1 MDDSTKAL
9 YDLYPK
15 EDKSDFFP
23 AYIYLK
29 HLDHFFYHA
38 LQACG
43 MPTKEREELPD
54 DGIDEMLEASL
65 QRVAETAPDLATS
78 IYHGKVVKL
87 KDAIQLVTQK
97 MDLSLITPEQV
108 IPFKVAKDIILRNP
122 QAIAVGA
129 CACRMAS
136 EKPCL
141 PPPMEVCLI
150 VGEPFASFIAEH
162 NPSFRKGSQD
172 EAVNILEAAHE
183 RGDVHC
189 AYFKKD
195 MGERFYFLCNCCSC
209 CCLGVKMWN
218 QLEGSIPILAPS
230 GYLAHV
236 GDDCNGC
243 GSCDN
248 CCPFNALSMDDEM
261 AVIDQ
266 AKCMGCG
273 VCEDV
278 CPIGAISLKREP
290 SKGEPLDLAELMNKT
305 E

>member
-9 YDLYPK
+9 YDLYSE

-29 HLDHFFYHA
+29 YLDHFIYHA
-38 LQACG
+38 LKACG
-43 MPTKEREELPD
+43 LPNKEREELPD
-54 DGIDEMLEASL
+54 ADIDEMLEASI
-65 QRVAETAPDLATS
+65 QRVAEAAPDLATS

-97 MDLSLITPEQV
+97 MDLSLITPEKV

-129 CACRMAS
+129 CACRKAS

-141 PPPMEVCLI
+141 PPPMEVCFI

-162 NPSFRKGSQD
+162 NPSFRKSSQD
-172 EAVNILEAAHE
+172 EAVSILEAAHE

-218 QLEGSIPILAPS
+218 QLEGAIPILAPS

-236 GDDCNGC
+236 DNDCNGC
-243 GSCDN
+243 GSCDD
-248 CCPFNALSMDDEM
+248 CCPFNAISMDDEM

-278 CPIGAISLKREP
+278 CPIGAISLKLEP
-290 SKGEPLDLAELMNKT
+290 SKGEPLDLAELMSKT

>member
-9 YDLYPK
+9 YDLYPP

-29 HLDHFFYHA
+29 YLDHFIYHA

-43 MPTKEREELPD
+43 LPTREREELPEAD
-54 DGIDEMLEASL
+54 IDEMLEASV
-65 QRVAETAPDLATS
+65 QRVAETSPDLATS

-97 MDLSLITPEQV
+97 ADLSLITPEQV
-108 IPFKVAKDIILRNP
+108 IPFKVAKDIILKNP
-122 QAIAVGA
+122 ESIAVGS
-129 CACRMAS
+129 CACRSAS
-136 EKPCL
+136 QKPCL

-150 VGEPFASFIAEH
+150 VGEPFASFVAKH
-162 NPSFRKGSQD
+162 NPTFRKSSQE
-172 EAVNILEAAHE
+172 EAVSILEAAHE

-189 AYFKKD
+189 AFFKKD
-195 MGERFYFLCNCCSC
+195 VGERFYFLCNCCNC

-218 QLEGSIPILAPS
+218 QLEGAIPILAPS

-243 GSCDN
+243 GSCDD
-248 CCPFNALSMDDEM
+248 CCPFHAISMGDET
-261 AVIDQ
+261 AVINEV
-266 AKCMGCG
+266 KCMGCG

-278 CPIGAISLKREP
+278 CPIGVISLERDP
-290 SKGEPLDLAELMNKT
+290 SNGEPLDLAELKGKT
-305 E
+305 

>member
-1 MDDSTKAL
+1 MDDSTKGL
-9 YDLYPK
+9 YDLYPE

-29 HLDHFFYHA
+29 YLDHFMYHA
-38 LQACG
+38 IQACG
-43 MPTKEREELPD
+43 LQSKEREELPD
-54 DGIDEMLEASL
+54 ADIEEMLKASI
-65 QRVAETAPDLATS
+65 QRVAETAPDLETS

-87 KDAIQLVTQK
+87 KDAIQLVTQQT
-97 MDLSLITPEQV
+97 DLSLMTPEQV
-108 IPFKVAKDIILRNP
+108 IPFKVAKDIILKNP
-122 QAIAVGA
+122 QSIAVGT
-129 CACRMAS
+129 CACRKVS

-150 VGEPFASFIAEH
+150 IGEPFASFIAEH
-162 NPSFRKGSQD
+162 NPLFRKSSQD
-172 EAVNILEAAHE
+172 EAVSILEAAHE

-236 GDDCNGC
+236 GEDWNGC
-243 GSCDN
+243 GSCES
-248 CCPFNALSMDDEM
+248 CCPFNALSMGDEM
-261 AVIDQ
+261 AVIDEG
-266 AKCMGCG
+266 KCMGCG
-273 VCEDV
+273 VCEDI
-278 CPIGAISLKREP
+278 CPIGAITFERDP
-290 SKGEPLDLAELMNKT
+290 SKGEPLDLAELVSKT

>member
-9 YDLYPK
+9 YDLYP
-15 EDKSDFFP
+15 EGDKSDFFP

-54 DGIDEMLEASL
+54 AGIDEMLEASI

-122 QAIAVGA
+122 QAIAVGT

-136 EKPCL
+136 ENPCL

-162 NPSFRKGSQD
+162 NPLFRKGSQD
-172 EAVNILEAAHE
+172 EAVSILEAAHE

-195 MGERFYFLCNCCSC
+195 MGERFYFLCNCCRC

-218 QLEGSIPILAPS
+218 QFEGAIPLLAPS
-230 GYLAHV
+230 GYLAQM

-248 CCPFNALSMDDEM
+248 CCPFNAISMDDEM

-290 SKGEPLDLAELMNKT
+290 SKGEPLDLVELMSKT

>member
-9 YDLYPK
+9 YDLYPE
-15 EDKSDFFP
+15 EDKSDFFS

-29 HLDHFFYHA
+29 HLDHFMYHA
-38 LQACG
+38 IQACG
-43 MPTKEREELPD
+43 LPTKEREKLPD
-54 DGIDEMLEASL
+54 AGIDEMLEASI
-65 QRVAETAPDLATS
+65 QRVADTAPDLATS

-108 IPFKVAKDIILRNP
+108 IPFKVAKDIILKNP
-122 QAIAVGA
+122 QAIAVGT

-136 EKPCL
+136 ENPCL

-162 NPSFRKGSQD
+162 NPLFRKGSQE
-172 EAVNILEAAHE
+172 EAVSILEAAHE

-195 MGERFYFLCNCCSC
+195 VGERFYFLCNCCSC

-236 GDDCNGC
+236 GEDCNGC
-243 GSCDN
+243 GSCDD
-248 CCPFNALSMDDEM
+248 CCPFNALSMGDEM
-261 AVIDQ
+261 AVVDS

-290 SKGEPLDLAELMNKT
+290 SKGEPLDLSELMSKT